1 MNGIKHF
8 VAAVLCVLLLMST
21 IAGCSG
27 KDEEFMAETYG
38 SQGDKW
44 YFGFGKRQIV
54 PDESSDEPL
63 YIAGYNNALTITG
76 VLDLCEARAVWVDTG
91 SKGVLIIGIDCVALD
106 HGTVTQIRDGLK
118 DIPNCAAIHVYA
130 THTHAGPDTLGLWG
144 QIGVN
149 GKNSAYMQRLIMAA
163 QEAGREAAQ
172 SRQPGQLYYGKVKT
186 EKMFRDSRD
195 PQVYDEN
202 LYQLRFAGENGSGL
216 RMFFYGAHAESL
228 RGSNRL
234 LSRDFP
240 GLLCD
245 GVTEATGDQTMFL
258 SSAAG
263 GLIMTK
269 EFVGNIALN
278 AQLNLQ
284 ITGDKL
290 IEYALSITPES
301 ECQLQPSLKQ
311 SRVEFTVPLDNPVF
325 LLYKSLGILNHQA
338 VKADGATGYGVTSEL
353 SVVMLGDVAVTM
365 IPGEMFPELVQ
376 GGSYGDTNP
385 GGVNPIPLQQ
395 IAAEMGVETLL
406 TVGLCKD
413 ELGYIVPPSDFM
425 VNPEKPY
432 LERIKDQYG
441 EDHYEETNSVG
452 PQCAGKVAEAF
463 RSALAALAE

>member
-1 MNGIKHF
+1 MTGIKRLF
-8 VAAVLCVLLLMST
+8 AAVLCVIILALSFV
-21 IAGCSG
+21 GCSEEG
-27 KDEEFMAETYG
+27 KESMYYTSKGE
-38 SQGDKW
+38 KW

-54 PDESSDEPL
+54 PDETSSEPL
-63 YIAGYNNALTITG
+63 YIAGYNNGLTITG
-76 VLDLCEARAVWVDTG
+76 VLDLCEARAVWIDTG
-91 SKGVLIIGIDCVALD
+91 NKGVLIIGVDCVALD
-106 HGTVTQIRDGLK
+106 HGTVTQIRAGLK

-144 QIGVN
+144 PTAVN
-149 GKNSAYMQRLIMAA
+149 GKNSAYMQRLILAA
-163 QEAGREAAQ
+163 QEAGREAAGN
-172 SRQPGQLYYGKVKT
+172 RQPGCLYYGKVKT
-186 EKMFRDSRD
+186 EEMFRDSRD

-202 LYQLRFAGENGSGL
+202 LYQLRFAGENGDGL

-269 EFVGNIALN
+269 EFVGNIRLGAKR
-278 AQLNLQ
+278 NLK
-284 ITGDKL
+284 ITADKL

-301 ECQLQPSLKQ
+301 ERLLQPSLKQ
-311 SRVEFTVPLDNPVF
+311 SAVEFTVPLDNPVF
-325 LLYKSLGILNHQA
+325 LLYKTLGILNHQSVEA
-338 VKADGATGYGVTSEL
+338 ESATGYGVISEL
-353 SVVMLGDVAVTM
+353 NVVMLGDVAVAM
-365 IPGEMFPELVQ
+365 IPGEPFPELVQ
-376 GGSYGDTNP
+376 GGNYGDTNP
-385 GGVNPIPLQQ
+385 EGINPTPLQQ
-395 IAAEMGVETLL
+395 IAQEMGVETLL
-406 TVGLCKD
+406 TVGLCND

-452 PQCAGKVAEAF
+452 PRCAEKVEDAF
-463 RSALAALAE
+463 RSALAALVQ